1 MAVTAAIRHHVKD
14 YDAWREV
21 YDGFADV
28 QKANGVTEES
38 VHRAKDDGNDLLV
51 IHRFA
56 SVDDAQAFF
65 ALAELREAMQRG
77 GVEDEPQIQI
87 YEDA

>member
-1 MAVTAAIRHHVKD
+1 MAITAAINHHVKD

-28 QKANGVTEES
+28 QKANGVTDES
-38 VHRAKDDGNDLLV
+38 VHRSKDDGNDLLV
-51 IHRFA
+51 LHRFA
-56 SVDDAQAFF
+56 NVDDAEGFF
-65 ALAELREAMQRG
+65 ALPELRETMQRA
-77 GVEDEPQIQI
+77 GVEGEPDVQI

>member
-1 MAVTAAIRHHVKD
+1 MAVTAAIRHRVKD

-28 QKANGVTEES
+28 QQANGVTDES
-38 VHRAKDDGNDLLV
+38 VHRSKDDGNDLLV

-56 SVDDAQAFF
+56 SVDDAEAFF
-65 ALAELREAMQRG
+65 ALRELREAMQGG
-77 GVEDEPQIQI
+77 GVEGEPQIEI